1 MSSQNLLGIRNVL
14 LTNTRGTAI
23 MNTYFLGYLPKGQKM
38 EGSRNGALIAS
49 ETGTTLSYG
58 LANAQERGTMFV
70 GTQVNVYQ
78 GMVVGVSS
86 RDQDIEVNVCKGKN
100 LTNMRSSNADI
111 AVGLTPPTTL
121 SLEQSLDFLNE
132 DELLEVTPLNIR
144 IRKKYLT
151 EQERKNAARK
161 GNTA

>member
-1 MSSQNLLGIRNVL
+1 
-14 LTNTRGTAI
+14 
-23 MNTYFLGYLPKGQKM
+23 
-38 EGSRNGALIAS
+38 
-49 ETGTTLSYG
+49 
-58 LANAQERGTMFV
+58 MFV

-151 EQERKNAARK
+151 EQERKNASRK
-161 GNTA
+161 SNVS